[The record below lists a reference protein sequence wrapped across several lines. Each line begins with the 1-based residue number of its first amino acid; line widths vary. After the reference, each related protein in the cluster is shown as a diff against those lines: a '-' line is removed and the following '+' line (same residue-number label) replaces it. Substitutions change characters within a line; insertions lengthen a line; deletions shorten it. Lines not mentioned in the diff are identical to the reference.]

1 MYVLCVYCCC
11 GMCCALLLVVMMPG
25 GGKYVGVFEVDVLVE
40 LGCV

>member
-25 GGKYVGVFEVDVLVE
+25 GGKYVGVFVVDVLIG